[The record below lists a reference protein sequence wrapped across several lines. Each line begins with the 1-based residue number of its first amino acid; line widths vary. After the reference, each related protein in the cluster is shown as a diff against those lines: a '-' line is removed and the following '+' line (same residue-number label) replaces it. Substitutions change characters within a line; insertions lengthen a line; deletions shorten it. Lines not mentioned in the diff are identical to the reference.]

1 MFHSNIGRKRGLG
14 GLAVFILALGL
25 LLSSGQA
32 LFAAAEPTVFALTA
46 GNQLL
51 RFNEA
56 RPDRI
61 LGQVA
66 LSGLAAGEQM
76 LGIDFRPAN
85 QQLYGVSSASQLYLI
100 DSTSGAASKI
110 GGVFA
115 IPLNFSS
122 EIGIDFNPTVDR
134 IRLVTDNGQNLRVNP
149 DTGAV
154 VDADPNTPTIDPDG
168 ALAYAGTDVNAGKTA
183 NVVAAA
189 YTNNFAGATATVLYN
204 IDSDLDILVT
214 QNPPNAGTLNTVGAL
229 QVDASDVV
237 GFDIFTDQD
246 GNNAR
251 AAIRQG
257 NNGQSQFYTVALG
270 SGQAKM
276 KKKGTIGGG
285 QVIRDIAIALNG
297 Q

>member
-1 MFHSNIGRKRGLG
+1 MFYAKFRQRMQG
-14 GLAVFILALGL
+14 GLATAMLALGL
-25 LLSSGQA
+25 VVSSGQGVV
-32 LFAAAEPTVFALTA
+32 AASEPTVFALTA
-46 GNQLL
+46 TNQLL
-51 RFNEA
+51 QFNEA

-61 LGQVA
+61 LSQTA
-66 LSGLAAGEQM
+66 LSGLNNGEQM
-76 LGIDFRPAN
+76 LGIDVRPAN
-85 QQLYGVSSASQLYLI
+85 GQLYGVSNANQLYVI
-100 DSTSGAASKI
+100 DTNSGAASKV
-110 GGVFA
+110 GGAFA

-122 EIGIDFNPTVDR
+122 EIGIDFNPVVDR
-134 IRLVTDNGQNLRVNP
+134 LRLVTDSGQNLRVNP

-154 VDADPNTPTIDPDG
+154 VDADPNTPAIDPDG
-168 ALAYAGTDVNAGKTA
+168 ALAFVANDANAGKTS

-189 YTNNFAGATATVLYN
+189 YTNNFAGTTATTLYN
-204 IDSDLDILVT
+204 IDSDLDLLVI
-214 QNPPNAGTLNTVGAL
+214 QNPPNAGGLNTVGAL

-257 NNGQSQFYTVALG
+257 NNAQSQFYTIDLS
-270 SGQAKM
+270 SGKAKL

-285 QVIRDIAIALNG
+285 QIVRDIAIALNG